1 MTLGVLPKIIKVK
14 ILHFIFWPFL
24 AILRPFLAILAA
36 TATPHL
42 KFHFFFQ
49 NKVEFGQIKVCV
61 KFQPALGFC

>member
-14 ILHFIFWPFL
+14 IIHYFFWPFW

-42 KFHFFFQ
+42 KFLFFFLI
-49 NKVEFGQIKVCV
+49 KVKFGQIKVCV
-61 KFQPALGFC
+61 RFRPALGFC

>member
-1 MTLGVLPKIIKVK
+1 MTLGVLQKIIKVE
-14 ILHFIFWPFL
+14 IIHFMFWPFW
-24 AILRPFLAILAA
+24 AILWPFLAILAA

-61 KFQPALGFC
+61 KFRPAHGFC

>member
-14 ILHFIFWPFL
+14 IRHFIFWPFW

-42 KFHFFFQ
+42 KFNFFFL
-49 NKVEFGQIKVCV
+49 NKVSFGQIKVCV

>member
-1 MTLGVLPKIIKVK
+1 MLLGVFPKIIKAK
-14 ILHFIFWPFL
+14 IIHYIVWPFW